1 MVYLTGKQKKEM
13 PEEKQE
19 EVQISE
25 NEYTKEQ
32 ILAASRYQGRRDLIE
47 ALLDDRKKYT
57 METVDRMVEDFMKRM
72 VK

>member
-1 MVYLTGKQKKEM
+1 MTGKQKKEM

-47 ALLDDRKKYT
+47 ALLDDGKKYT
-57 METVDRMVEDFMKRM
+57 METVDRMVEDFMKGK